1 MPSSTPK
8 PDLHSPDNPFALEG
22 APGRP
27 GGSRGRDDFRLS
39 GLPRIFL
46 GQKLVLMVLGSIIA
60 AASAHIVLTFAP
72 REAAA
77 LFLALV
83 GGIAVLV
90 NPYLGIAAYFVLA
103 FLRPQDVFWGFDN
116 LRLTMLASIATGGAF
131 AIHLMLR
138 PRLDFLRRWE
148 TLWLLLLWASLY
160 LSTQFGEF
168 GSEEARWMGYYN
180 KIFVIYFLVI
190 GLANTT
196 RRLTQ
201 LSWIIAL
208 SVGYLGVWANKQYFF
223 SGVYVVG
230 GPGHTLRDENDF
242 AMFLVMSL
250 PFMWFMMR
258 STKHLVLRAVL
269 LGLMPAT
276 IHAVMLT
283 YSRGGFL
290 GLCATLAFV
299 AVREKNKVLSTMAVL
314 AGIIFWAAFAGQDY
328 QDRIGSIDDYE
339 EDGSA
344 TGRIESWETG
354 SRMLAANPV
363 FGVGLKRY
371 VEAYPAYATKPGEKA
386 REAHNS
392 WVQLGAES
400 GIFALLAY
408 GMLIFAAFRS
418 FRRIDRRTAL
428 LPEVAAE
435 RIRALSL
442 AFQGALVGYLVCGF
456 FLSMEDQEFFYLIIA
471 LSQLLDRTSA
481 DNLERHEAA
490 AARAAMEADVG
501 DEALPDPDEA
511 LAAHVPA

>member
-1 MPSSTPK
+1 MSSSSK
-8 PDLHSPDNPFALEG
+8 PDHSPASPFALEG
-22 APGRP
+22 SPGRA
-27 GGSRGRDDFRLS
+27 GASRGADDFRLS

-46 GQKLVLMVLGSIIA
+46 GQKLVLVILGSILA
-60 AASAHIVLTFAP
+60 AATAHIVLTFEP

-77 LFLALV
+77 LFLGLV

-90 NPYLGIAAYFVLA
+90 NPFLGIAAYFVLA
-103 FLRPQDVFWGFDN
+103 FFRPQDLFWGLDN
-116 LRLTMLASIATGGAF
+116 LRLTMLASLATGAAF

-148 TLWLLLLWASLY
+148 TLWLLLLWAALY
-160 LSTQFGEF
+160 LSTQFGKF
-168 GSEEARWMGYYN
+168 GGEEARWMGYYN

-196 RRLTQ
+196 KRLHQ
-201 LSWIIAL
+201 LAWIIAL
-208 SVGYLGVWANKQYFF
+208 SVGYLGIWANKQYFF
-223 SGVYVVG
+223 SGVYIVG
-230 GPGHTLRDENDF
+230 GPGHTLKDENDF

-250 PFMWFMMR
+250 PFMWFLMR

-290 GLCATLAFV
+290 GLCAALGFV
-299 AVREKNKVLSTMAVL
+299 ALREKNKVLSTLAVL
-314 AGIIFWAAFAGQDY
+314 AGVIFWAAFAGQDY
-328 QDRIGSIDDYE
+328 QARIGSIDDYE

-354 SRMLAANPV
+354 MRMVMDNPV

-371 VEAYPAYATKPGEKA
+371 VEAYPTYATKPGERA

-392 WVQLGAES
+392 WVQLAAES
-400 GIFALLAY
+400 GMFAVLAY
-408 GMLIFAAFRS
+408 GMLILAAFHS
-418 FRRIDRRTAL
+418 FRRIDKRTAQ
-428 LPEVAAE
+428 LPEEAGN

-442 AFQGALVGYLVCGF
+442 AFQGSMVGYLVCGF
-456 FLSMEDQEFFYLIIA
+456 FLSMEDQEFFYLLIA
-471 LSQLLDRTSA
+471 LSQLLDRTTA
-481 DNLERHEAA
+481 ATLARHQAAMAA
-490 AARAAMEADVG
+490 AGAAIADA
-501 DEALPDPDEA
+501 DAEFLPDPDEA
-511 LAAHVPA
+511 LAEHLPA